1 MKGKQETK
9 AKPELELT
17 EQQIA
22 DFTKLAELQKGIATD
37 GKARKRI
44 TDAYRAFM
52 ERSVEYLDVRYRKNV
67 EPRTSVKLTTY
78 NQVVAAIL
86 KIQTRIYNERD
97 NLGYYDDDIREEND
111 RLTELLIGAAE
122 DLKTKRIVRPEE

>member
-22 DFTKLAELQKGIATD
+22 DFTKLAELQRDIAAD

-44 TDAYRAFM
+44 TDAYRAFA
-52 ERSVEYLDVRYRKNV
+52 EDNQAALATESGVRAGKLKVWVE
-67 EPRTSVKLTTY
+67 VKYELH
-78 NQVVAAIL
+78 AAI
-86 KIQTRIYNERD
+86 ID
-97 NLGYYDDDIREEND
+97 
-111 RLTELLIGAAE
+111 
-122 DLKTKRIVRPEE
+122 

>member
-52 ERSVEYLDVRYRKNV
+52 EDNQAALATESGVRAGKLKVWVE
-67 EPRTSVKLTTY
+67 VKYELH
-78 NQVVAAIL
+78 AAIV
-86 KIQTRIYNERD
+86 E
-97 NLGYYDDDIREEND
+97 
-111 RLTELLIGAAE
+111 
-122 DLKTKRIVRPEE
+122 